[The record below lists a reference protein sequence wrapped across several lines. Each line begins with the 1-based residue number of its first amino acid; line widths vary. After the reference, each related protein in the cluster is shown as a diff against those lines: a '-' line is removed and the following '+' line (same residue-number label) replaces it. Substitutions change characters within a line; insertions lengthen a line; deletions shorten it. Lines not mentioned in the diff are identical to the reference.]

1 MWKGIYKKTAHPT
14 PTPNPTPT
22 PTGASAYLL
31 HELGLVFTYSEIWT
45 ISEHEVIEPVVS
57 QAPFDVQSLEIM
69 GQSQMY
75 SE

>member
-1 MWKGIYKKTAHPT
+1 MWKGIYKKTVHPT
-14 PTPNPTPT
+14 PTPTPI
-22 PTGASAYLL
+22 PTGSSVYLL
-31 HELGLVFTYSEIWT
+31 YELGLVFTYSEIQI
-45 ISEHEVIEPVVS
+45 ISEHKVIEPVVF